1 MLMEL
6 LLKENVDN
14 LGVRGDI
21 VKVKAG
27 YGRNYLIPKGLAMA
41 ATTAN
46 LKLIERER
54 ARLQKQAAEEKAAA
68 LSLSEKLAAAALT
81 FTRKVGDHG
90 NLYGSV
96 TSIDIAEALNAQG
109 IEIERR
115 RVVLKDPIKET
126 GEFTVSVK
134 LHRDVTAS
142 VKVTVAPEE
151 APAAS

>member
-68 LSLSEKLAAAALT
+68 MSLSEKLAAAVLT
-81 FTRKVGDHG
+81 FTRKVGEQGH
-90 NLYGSV
+90 LYGSV

-126 GEFTVSVK
+126 GEFTIPVK

-151 APAAS
+151 APPAS

>member
-46 LKLIERER
+46 LKVIERER
-54 ARLQKQAAEEKAAA
+54 LRLSKQAAEEKATAV
-68 LSLSEKLAAAALT
+68 SLSEKLAATALV

-96 TSIDIAEALNAQG
+96 TSIDVAEALNAKG

-115 RVVLKDPIKET
+115 KVVLKDPIKEI
-126 GEFTVSVK
+126 GEFDIPVK
-134 LHRDVTAS
+134 LHRDVTAT

>member
-68 LSLSEKLAAAALT
+68 MSLSEKLAAAVLT
-81 FTRKVGDHG
+81 FTRKVGEQGH
-90 NLYGSV
+90 LYGSV

-126 GEFTVSVK
+126 GEFTVPVK

>member
-54 ARLQKQAAEEKAAA
+54 TRLQKQAAEEKAAA
-68 LSLSEKLAAAALT
+68 QSLSEKLAAAVLT
-81 FTRKVGDHG
+81 FTRKVGDQGH
-90 NLYGSV
+90 LYGSV
-96 TSIDIAEALNAQG
+96 TSIDIAEALHAQG

-126 GEFTVSVK
+126 GEFTVPVK